1 MVVENLNAKQKISSV
16 VLVAA
21 PEGGLD
27 SLGWVFSGLPG
38 GLEAAFIVAV
48 PSYSESTD
56 KLRDVIAGTS
66 GLNIK
71 IVQEKEG
78 LEPDTI
84 HILPTDRVSTLKK
97 SRFALDQERN
107 MQGLIDSFL
116 LSLASDQGEKAIGI
130 ILSGLNGDGT
140 LGLTAL
146 KAAGGL
152 ALAELVGGVSPDPPN
167 PTGVADHLVPRE
179 QIVEHLV
186 SHLEHRGDREES
198 LDNFKFD
205 PEEIRGIAAILRNK
219 TGQDFHNYKQTT
231 FLRRVQRRMQINQID
246 TVATYI
252 DFLRSDAEEAN
263 DLFQDLLMATGSPS
277 LSSSSLCSTIG
288 ARRRLSSCSSR
299 IPRSGKM
306 RWSRTISIPAPC
318 VTSMSSA

>member
-21 PEGGLD
+21 REGGLD

-56 KLRDVIAGTS
+56 KLRDIIAGTS

-71 IVQEKEG
+71 IVQQKDG

-84 HILPTDRVSTLKK
+84 HILPTDRVSK

-146 KAAGGL
+146 KGSG
-152 ALAELVGGVSPDPPN
+152 
-167 PTGVADHLVPRE
+167 
-179 QIVEHLV
+179 
-186 SHLEHRGDREES
+186 
-198 LDNFKFD
+198 
-205 PEEIRGIAAILRNK
+205 
-219 TGQDFHNYKQTT
+219 
-231 FLRRVQRRMQINQID
+231 
-246 TVATYI
+246 
-252 DFLRSDAEEAN
+252 RSR
-263 DLFQDLLMATGSPS
+263 TSG
-277 LSSSSLCSTIG
+277 T
-288 ARRRLSSCSSR
+288 RRRRFARSR
-299 IPRSGKM
+299 QPDGRCRSFRAEGANRRAPGKPPGTSRRPRGEP
-306 RWSRTISIPAPC
+306 RQFQVRSRGNPRHRRNPAQQDR
-318 VTSMSSA
+318 A